1 MACKNVKKV
10 LMAGKK
16 WSKFEYSQQNEE
28 NWDQGKKKKK
38 SGEGGGGVYLEAFKF
53 RKAWGKWSWKQY

>member
-1 MACKNVKKV
+1 MMACKNVKKV

-38 SGEGGGGVYLEAFKF
+38 KVEREAEEFI
-53 RKAWGKWSWKQY
+53 